1 MGWVRA
7 NVQYELT
14 REPPPHGS
22 LTESLFLRL
31 WIRRTLTEIM
41 QTKVLIAATG
51 GDKETLTKAYEAY
64 LSSLL
69 PESDGTPKVAEK
81 ERFLLEKLEKV
92 AGQAY
97 ALRPE
102 LPANKKP
109 QGSFKRVYKTATGI
123 DLSAYKSRRQR
134 LDGALQRVG
143 IPSSET

>member
-1 MGWVRA
+1 
-7 NVQYELT
+7 VQYELT

-81 ERFLLEKLEKV
+81 ERFLLE
-92 AGQAY
+92 
-97 ALRPE
+97 
-102 LPANKKP
+102 
-109 QGSFKRVYKTATGI
+109 
-123 DLSAYKSRRQR
+123 
-134 LDGALQRVG
+134 
-143 IPSSET
+143 